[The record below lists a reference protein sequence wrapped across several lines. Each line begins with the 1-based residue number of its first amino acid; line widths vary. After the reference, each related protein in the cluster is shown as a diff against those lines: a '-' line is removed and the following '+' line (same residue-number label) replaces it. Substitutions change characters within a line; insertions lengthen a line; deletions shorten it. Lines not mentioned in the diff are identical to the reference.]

1 MRAWRRAIPKLYN
14 RKHLDRRSS
23 GRPDTNRGMAMKQR
37 LGRWF
42 REIAFKMEQWPIQQR
57 LIMTYIVILLIPSL
71 IIAWLLF
78 REMSADYIDKVRR
91 ENESAMELERA
102 NVESNMETML
112 RAAELAY
119 TYKDV
124 EDYLRLV
131 REPETLELMNIRDSL
146 VSIMTHLQNTNP
158 KIRHIR
164 IFSDNENVR
173 ELYPVFWHES
183 RIAGEPWFG
192 TVIGLNGQIWWQVS
206 PDDDELMRRGVADD
220 KVQLPKMMLLRE
232 IEYIS
237 GVHAG
242 MLEVDM
248 RLYNFFPSIY
258 TRYEGQQAQMAAV
271 DRDGNLYYNRD
282 NPWLAEAG
290 VAEEQLRELAASA
303 GTSRIRSVRFQADG
317 RPMLAV
323 TAWFDQLDL
332 HLINVVSLEQAL
344 RDMDEA
350 RNKLIAAIV
359 FLLAV
364 LSTVTYFSV
373 KLILKRLI
381 ILRDSMKK
389 VRQGDFAFDIPV
401 RGGGEVGELAHHFRK
416 MLKKINEL
424 IADAVRKQ
432 AASKEA
438 ELRTLKNQIDSHFLY
453 NTLENIKMLAEIEGK
468 YEISDAL
475 TSLGG
480 LMRYNLRWTSE
491 YAQLG
496 DELAHVANYIAIMN
510 IRFER
515 KIRLT
520 TDIPDRFL
528 GCEMLKLTLQPIV
541 ENAVKHGLAEGG
553 GRGLEI
559 RLACRAEQ
567 GMLVLIVEDDGRGMT
582 PEQTA
587 ALNGKLERS
596 GAPLAPEGAA
606 RDGADSGI
614 GLLNVQQRIRLYYG
628 PDCGLSVDSEAGRYT
643 RVTMRLPLRIENGGD
658 GLR

>member
-1 MRAWRRAIPKLYN
+1 MRR
-14 RKHLDRRSS
+14 
-23 GRPDTNRGMAMKQR
+23 R

-42 REIAFKMEQWPIQQR
+42 REIAYKMEQWPIQQR

-71 IIAWLLF
+71 LISWLLF
-78 REMSADYIDKVRR
+78 RDMSADYIDKVRR

-112 RAAELAY
+112 RAAELTY

-124 EDYLRLV
+124 EDYLRLI
-131 REPETLELMNIRDSL
+131 REPETLELMDIRDSL
-146 VSIMTHLQNTNP
+146 VSIVTHLQNTNP

-183 RIAGEPWFG
+183 RISGEPWFE
-192 TVIGLNGQIWWQVS
+192 TVNDLDGQIWWQVS
-206 PDDDELMRRGVADD
+206 PNDDELVRRGASDD

-242 MLEVDM
+242 VLEVDM

-258 TRYEGQQAQMAAV
+258 TRYEGRQAQMAAV

-290 VAEEQLRELAASA
+290 VTEEQLKELAAAA
-303 GTSRIRSVRFQADG
+303 GTDRIRSVPFQADG

-323 TAWFDQLDL
+323 TAYFDQLDM

-344 RDMDEA
+344 RDMNEA
-350 RNKLIAAIV
+350 RNKLITAIV
-359 FLLAV
+359 FLLVV

-424 IADAVRKQ
+424 IADAVQKQ

-453 NTLENIKMLAEIEGK
+453 NTLENIKMLAEIEGQ

-491 YAQLG
+491 YAQLS

-515 KIRLT
+515 KIRLI
-520 TDIPDRFL
+520 TDIPERFL
-528 GCEMLKLTLQPIV
+528 GSEMLKLTLQPIV
-541 ENAVKHGLAEGG
+541 ENAVKHGLADGG

-559 RLACRAEQ
+559 RIACRAEQ
-567 GMLVLIVEDDGRGMT
+567 GKLALTVEDDGRGMT

-587 ALNGKLERS
+587 ALNSKLERS
-596 GAPLAPEGAA
+596 GAPMPADRPAREGA
-606 RDGADSGI
+606 GSGI

-628 PDCGLSVDSEAGRYT
+628 PECGLAVESEAGRYT
-643 RVTMRLPLRIENGGD
+643 RVTMRLPLRTENGGAE
-658 GLR
+658 

>member
-1 MRAWRRAIPKLYN
+1 MR
-14 RKHLDRRSS
+14 
-23 GRPDTNRGMAMKQR
+23 QR
-37 LGRWF
+37 FGRWF
-42 REIAFKMEQWPIQQR
+42 LEIAYKLGQIPIQQR

-71 IIAWLLF
+71 LIAWLLF
-78 REMSADYIDKVRR
+78 RDMSADYIDKVRR
-91 ENESAMELERA
+91 ESESAMELERA

-124 EDYLRLV
+124 EDYLRLI
-131 REPETLELMNIRDSL
+131 REPETLELMDIRDNI
-146 VSIMTHLQNTNP
+146 VSIVTHLQNTNP

-164 IFSDNENVR
+164 IFSNNENVR

-183 RIAGEPWFG
+183 RIAGKPWFDI
-192 TVIGLNGQIWWQVS
+192 VDELNGQIYWHVS
-206 PDDDELMRRGVADD
+206 PNDDELIQRGVADD
-220 KVQLPKMMLLRE
+220 QVPLPKMMLLRE

-237 GVHAG
+237 GSHAG
-242 MLEVDM
+242 VLEVDM
-248 RLYNFFPSIY
+248 RLHNFFPKIY

-271 DRDGNLYYNRD
+271 DRGGNLYYNRD

-290 VAEEQLRELAASA
+290 VTEEQLKELAAAA
-303 GTSRIRSVRFQADG
+303 GDDRIRSMRFQAAG

-323 TAWFDQLDL
+323 TAYFDQLDL
-332 HLINVVSLEQAL
+332 HLVNVVSLEQAL
-344 RDMDEA
+344 REMTEA

-359 FLLAV
+359 VLLV
-364 LSTVTYFSV
+364 ILSAVTYVSI
-373 KLILKRLI
+373 KLILKRLV

-424 IADAVRKQ
+424 IADAVHKQ
-432 AASKEA
+432 AASKET

-453 NTLENIKMLAEIEGK
+453 NTLENIKMLAEIEGQ

-491 YAQLG
+491 YVQLR
-496 DELAHVANYIAIMN
+496 DELAHIANYIAIMN

-515 KIRLT
+515 KIRLMH
-520 TDIPDRFL
+520 DISEQWL

-541 ENAVKHGLAEGG
+541 ENAVKHGLPEGG
-553 GRGLEI
+553 GRGLDI
-559 RLACRAEQ
+559 RIACTAER
-567 GMLVLIVEDDGRGMT
+567 GMLALTVEDDGKGMT
-582 PEQTA
+582 PEETA
-587 ALNGKLERS
+587 ALNDKLERS
-596 GAPLAPEGAA
+596 GANWQPEEPGSTAA
-606 RDGADSGI
+606 SSTGGGI

-628 PDCGLSVDSEAGRYT
+628 PACGLTVESEAGRGT
-643 RVTMRLPLRIENGGD
+643 RVTMRLPLRIGNGGAD
-658 GLR
+658 GYADIAHRR

>member
-1 MRAWRRAIPKLYN
+1 MR
-14 RKHLDRRSS
+14 
-23 GRPDTNRGMAMKQR
+23 QR
-37 LGRWF
+37 LGRWI
-42 REIAFKMEQWPIQQR
+42 REIAYKMEQMPIQQR
-57 LIMTYIVILLIPSL
+57 LILTYIVILLIPSL
-71 IIAWLLF
+71 LIAWFLF

-91 ENESAMELERA
+91 EYESAMELERA

-124 EDYLRLV
+124 EEYLRLI
-131 REPETLELMNIRDSL
+131 RDPETLELMNIRDSL

-164 IFSDNENVR
+164 IFSDNDNVR

-183 RIAGEPWFG
+183 RIAGEPWYRI
-192 TVIGLNGQIWWQVS
+192 VNELNGQIWWQVS
-206 PDDDELMRRGVADD
+206 PNDDELMRRGTTDD
-220 KVQLPKMMLLRE
+220 KVPLPKMMLLRE
-232 IEYIS
+232 IEYIA

-242 MLEVDM
+242 VLEVDM

-271 DRDGNLYYNRD
+271 DRDGNLYYNLD

-290 VAEEQLRELAASA
+290 VTEAQLRELAAAA
-303 GTSRIRSVRFQADG
+303 GDERIRSLRFKAEG

-323 TAWFDQLDL
+323 TAYFDQLDL
-332 HLINVVSLEQAL
+332 HLVTVVSLEQAL
-344 RDMDEA
+344 REMNGA

-359 FLLAV
+359 FLLVV

-389 VRQGDFAFDIPV
+389 VRQGDFNFDIPV

-453 NTLENIKMLAEIEGK
+453 NTLENIKMLAEIDGK

-491 YAQLG
+491 YAQLR
-496 DELAHVANYIAIMN
+496 DELAHAANYIAIMN

-515 KIRLT
+515 KIRLL
-520 TDIPDRFL
+520 TDIPERFL

-541 ENAVKHGLAEGG
+541 ENAVKHGLAESG

-567 GMLVLIVEDDGRGMT
+567 GRLVLTVEDDGRGMT

-587 ALNGKLERS
+587 ALNAKLERS
-596 GAPLAPEGAA
+596 GAPVAPDGAA
-606 RDGADSGI
+606 GEGSGNGI

-628 PDCGLSVDSEAGRYT
+628 PECGLAVESEAGRYT
-643 RVTMRLPLRIENGGD
+643 RVTMRLPLRIENGGAD
-658 GLR
+658 

>member
-1 MRAWRRAIPKLYN
+1 
-14 RKHLDRRSS
+14 
-23 GRPDTNRGMAMKQR
+23 MKER
-37 LGRWF
+37 FGRWF
-42 REIAFKMEQWPIQQR
+42 REIAYKMEQWPIQQR

-78 REMSADYIDKVRR
+78 RDMSADYIEKARL
-91 ENESAMELERA
+91 EHESAMELERA
-102 NVESNMETML
+102 NVESNIETMI
-112 RAAELAY
+112 RVAELAY
-119 TYKDV
+119 TYRDV
-124 EDYLRLV
+124 EEYLRLV
-131 REPETLELMNIRDSL
+131 REPETLELMEIRNHL
-146 VSIMTHLQNTNP
+146 VSVMTHLQNTNP

-183 RIAGEPWFG
+183 RIAGEPWYE
-192 TVIGLNGQIWWQVS
+192 TVNDLNGQIYWQVS
-206 PDDDELMRRGVADD
+206 PNDDGLVRRGVVDD
-220 KVQLPKMMLLRE
+220 VTPVPVMMLLRE
-232 IEYIS
+232 LEYVS

-242 MLEVDM
+242 VLEVDM
-248 RLYNFFPSIY
+248 RLRDFFPSIY
-258 TRYEGQQAQMAAV
+258 AGYDGRQAQMAAV
-271 DRDGNLYYNRD
+271 DRDGGLYYNRE
-282 NPWLAEAG
+282 NPLLAEAG
-290 VAEEQLRELAASA
+290 VTEERLLELVAEA
-303 GTSRIRSVRFQADG
+303 GAERIRSVLFRAEG

-323 TAWFDQLDL
+323 IAWFDQLDM
-332 HLINVVSLEQAL
+332 HLVNVVSLEQAL
-344 RDMDEA
+344 HDMNEA

-359 FLLAV
+359 MLLMI

-373 KLILKRLI
+373 KLILKRLV

-389 VRQGDFAFDIPV
+389 VRQGDFSFDIPV

-424 IADAVRKQ
+424 IADAVQKQ

-453 NTLENIKMLAEIEGK
+453 NTLESIKMLAEIEGQ

-491 YAQLG
+491 YALLR
-496 DELAHVANYIAIMN
+496 DELAHLSNYVAIMN

-520 TDIPDRFL
+520 TDIPERFL
-528 GCEMLKLTLQPIV
+528 DCEMLKLTLQPIV
-541 ENAVKHGLAEGG
+541 ENAVKHGLWEGG
-553 GRGLEI
+553 GRGLGI
-559 RLACRAEQ
+559 SIACREEQ
-567 GMLVLIVEDDGRGMT
+567 GFLLLTVEDDGRGMT

-587 ALNGKLERS
+587 ALNDRLERT
-596 GAPLAPEGAA
+596 GGTAAPGGPAA
-606 RDGADSGI
+606 GGTTGGI

-628 PDCGLSVDSEAGRYT
+628 PDCGLAVESEAGRYT
-643 RVTMRLPLRIENGGD
+643 RVTMRLPMRIANGGAE
-658 GLR
+658 

>member
-1 MRAWRRAIPKLYN
+1 
-14 RKHLDRRSS
+14 
-23 GRPDTNRGMAMKQR
+23 MKQR

-42 REIAFKMEQWPIQQR
+42 REIAYKMEQWPIQQR

-71 IIAWLLF
+71 VIAWLLF
-78 REMSADYIDKVRR
+78 RDMSADYIEKARR
-91 ENESAMELERA
+91 EHESAMQLERA
-102 NVESNMETML
+102 NVEGNIETML

-124 EDYLRLV
+124 EEYLRLI
-131 REPETLELMNIRDSL
+131 REPETMELIDFRDHL
-146 VSIMTHLQNTNP
+146 VSVMTHLQNTNP

-183 RIAGEPWFG
+183 RIAGEPWYE
-192 TVIGLNGQIWWQVS
+192 TVNELNGRILWRVS
-206 PDDDELMRRGVADD
+206 PNDDELVRRGVADD
-220 KVQLPKMMLLRE
+220 VMPVPVMMLLRE

-242 MLEVDM
+242 VLEVDM
-248 RLYNFFPSIY
+248 RLRDFFPSIY

-271 DRDGNLYYNRD
+271 DRDGGLYYNRD
-282 NPWLAEAG
+282 NPWLAEAD
-290 VAEEQLRELAASA
+290 VTEELLKELAAEA
-303 GTSRIRSVRFQADG
+303 GTARIRSVPFRAGG

-323 TAWFDQLDL
+323 TAWFEQLDM
-332 HLINVVSLEQAL
+332 HLINVVSLEQEL
-344 RDMDEA
+344 RDMNEA

-359 FLLAV
+359 FLLAI
-364 LSTVTYFSV
+364 LSAVTYVSV

-389 VRQGDFAFDIPV
+389 VRQGDFSFDIPV

-453 NTLENIKMLAEIEGK
+453 NTLENIKMLAEIEGQ

-491 YAQLG
+491 YAALR
-496 DELAHVANYIAIMN
+496 DELAHVTNYIAIMN

-515 KIRLT
+515 KIRLAA
-520 TDIPDRFL
+520 DIPERFL
-528 GCEMLKLTLQPIV
+528 DCEMLKLTLQPIV
-541 ENAVKHGLAEGG
+541 ENAVKHGLMEGG
-553 GRGLEI
+553 GQGLAI
-559 RLACRAEQ
+559 RIACREER
-567 GMLVLIVEDDGRGMT
+567 GFLVLTVEDDGRGMT
-582 PEQTA
+582 REQTA
-587 ALNGKLERS
+587 ALNGKLERAGES
-596 GAPLAPEGAA
+596 AAPDAPAG
-606 RDGADSGI
+606 RTGGGI

-628 PDCGLSVDSEAGRYT
+628 PDCGLAVESEAGRYT
-643 RVTMRLPLRIENGGD
+643 RVTMRLPMRAANGGTD
-658 GLR
+658 

>member
-1 MRAWRRAIPKLYN
+1 
-14 RKHLDRRSS
+14 
-23 GRPDTNRGMAMKQR
+23 MAMKQR
-37 LGRWF
+37 LGRWI
-42 REIAFKMEQWPIQQR
+42 REIAYKMEQWPIQQR

-71 IIAWLLF
+71 LIAWLLF
-78 REMSADYIDKVRR
+78 RDMSAEYIDKARR
-91 ENESAMELERA
+91 ESESAMEVERA
-102 NVESNMETML
+102 NVESNIETML

-124 EDYLRLV
+124 EEYLRLV
-131 REPETLELMNIRDSL
+131 REPETLELMNIRDHL
-146 VSIMTHLQNTNP
+146 VSVMTHLQNTNP

-164 IFSDNENVR
+164 IFTDNENVR
-173 ELYPVFWHES
+173 ELYPVFWRES
-183 RIAGEPWFG
+183 RIAGEPWYE
-192 TVIGLNGQIWWQVS
+192 TVNGLNGQIHWQVS
-206 PDDDELMRRGVADD
+206 PSDDELMRRGVVDD
-220 KVQLPKMMLLRE
+220 VVPAPVMMLLRE

-242 MLEVDM
+242 VLEVDM
-248 RLYNFFPSIY
+248 RLQNFFPSIY
-258 TRYEGQQAQMAAV
+258 TRYEGQPAQMVAV
-271 DRDGNLYYNRD
+271 DRSGELYFNRD

-290 VAEEQLRELAASA
+290 VTEEQLKELAAAA
-303 GTSRIRSVRFQADG
+303 GTDRIRSVPFRADG

-323 TAWFDQLDL
+323 IAYFDQLDM
-332 HLINVVSLEQAL
+332 HLINVVSLEQVL
-344 RDMDEA
+344 HDMNEA

-359 FLLAV
+359 FLLVV
-364 LSTVTYFSV
+364 LSTVTWFSV

-389 VRQGDFAFDIPV
+389 VRQGDFSFDIPV

-468 YEISDAL
+468 FEISDAL

-491 YAQLG
+491 YAQLR

-520 TDIPDRFL
+520 TDIPERWL

-541 ENAVKHGLAEGG
+541 ENAVKHGIAEGG

-559 RLACRAEQ
+559 RMACREER
-567 GMLVLIVEDDGRGMT
+567 GMLVLTVEDDGKGMT

-587 ALNGKLERS
+587 ALNVKLEQG
-596 GAPLAPEGAA
+596 GAFMLPDEPAREGKE
-606 RDGADSGI
+606 GGI

-628 PDCGLSVDSEAGRYT
+628 PGCGLAVESEEGRYT
-643 RVTMRLPLRIENGGD
+643 RVTMRLPLRSGNGGAD
-658 GLR
+658 EDANVAHRRR

>member
-1 MRAWRRAIPKLYN
+1 
-14 RKHLDRRSS
+14 
-23 GRPDTNRGMAMKQR
+23 MAMKQR

-42 REIAFKMEQWPIQQR
+42 REIVYKMEQWPIQQR

-78 REMSADYIDKVRR
+78 REMSADYIDKARR
-91 ENESAMELERA
+91 EHETAMELERA
-102 NVESNMETML
+102 NVEGNIETML

-119 TYKDV
+119 TYKEV
-124 EDYLRLV
+124 EEYLRLV
-131 REPETLELMNIRDSL
+131 REPETLELMDIRDHL
-146 VSIMTHLQNTNP
+146 VSVMTHLQNTNP

-164 IFSDNENVR
+164 IFTDNENVR
-173 ELYPVFWHES
+173 LYPVFWHES
-183 RIAGEPWFG
+183 RIAGEPWFD
-192 TVIGLNGQIWWQVS
+192 VVNALNGQIYWQVS
-206 PDDDELMRRGVADD
+206 PNDDELMRRGVADD
-220 KVQLPKMMLLRE
+220 VAPAPVMMLLRE
-232 IEYIS
+232 IEYVS

-242 MLEVDM
+242 VLEVDM
-248 RLYNFFPSIY
+248 RLQHFFPSIY
-258 TRYEGQQAQMAAV
+258 TRYEGQQAQMVAV
-271 DRDGNLYYNRD
+271 DRSGKLYANRD

-290 VAEEQLRELAASA
+290 VTEEQLRELAAEA
-303 GTSRIRSVRFQADG
+303 GTDRIRSVRFTADG
-317 RPMLAV
+317 HPMLAV
-323 TAWFDQLDL
+323 IAWFDQLDM

-344 RDMDEA
+344 RDMYEA

-359 FLLAV
+359 ILLAI

-389 VRQGDFAFDIPV
+389 VRQGDFSFDIPV

-453 NTLENIKMLAEIEGK
+453 NTLENIKMLAEIEGRF
-468 YEISDAL
+468 EISDAL

-491 YAQLG
+491 YAQLR

-515 KIRLT
+515 KIRLAA
-520 TDIPDRFL
+520 DIPERFL

-541 ENAVKHGLAEGG
+541 ENAVKHGLTEGG

-559 RLACRAEQ
+559 RIACREER
-567 GMLVLIVEDDGRGMT
+567 GMLVLTVEDDGRGMT
-582 PEQTA
+582 AEQTA
-587 ALNGKLERS
+587 ALNGKLERCGAF
-596 GAPLAPEGAA
+596 GAPYAAEDPGGMAEGAGGPA
-606 RDGADSGI
+606 AKGADGGI
-614 GLLNVQQRIRLYYG
+614 GLLNVQQRVRLYYG
-628 PDCGLSVDSEAGRYT
+628 PDCGLAVESGEGRYT
-643 RVTMRLPLRIENGGD
+643 RVTMRLPLRAGNGGAD
-658 GLR
+658 